1 MKTKQPASSK
11 KPAVALK
18 DLTTRKNPK
27 GGTKLT
33 SYPSAGVPPRSTV
46 TLQGQGGDDTLS
58 GARRRG

>member
-27 GGTKLT
+27 GGAPCSPSPLDKTGKGCSNNPIPGVDIIVRSK
-33 SYPSAGVPPRSTV
+33 SY
-46 TLQGQGGDDTLS
+46 
-58 GARRRG
+58 